1 LSVHKKCLVLLSGGL
16 DSATLAFWLKKQGYT
31 IECLYFDYG
40 QGQTNGERECAV
52 AIAKQLGANLNVLE
66 TPRPR
71 ESLRNVISSH
81 SNDAE
86 LFGDV
91 VNMCT
96 MAATF
101 AFILGM
107 DSIFLGVNADDVRA
121 HPALQ
126 IGFFRTIE
134 KLATLWM
141 GNKLRVLTPFL
152 DKDKSSVMGIGAKLG
167 VSFENTWS
175 CSVNVDKHCGRCS
188 DCLARKQAFREVG
201 LPDRT
206 EYEFEI

>member
-1 LSVHKKCLVLLSGGL
+1 MDIHKKCLVLLSGGI
-16 DSATLAFWLKKQGYT
+16 DSTTLAFWLKKQGYT
-31 IECLYFDYG
+31 IEYLYFDYG

-52 AIAKQLGANLNVLE
+52 SIAKQLGANLNVLE

-71 ESLRNVISSH
+71 ESLRNIISSH

-96 MAATF
+96 IAATF
-101 AFILGM
+101 AFISGM
-107 DSIFLGVNADDVRA
+107 DSILLGVNADDARVY
-121 HPALQ
+121 PALQ
-126 IGFFRTIE
+126 TRFFRTIE
-134 KLATLWM
+134 KLVTLWT

-167 VSFENTWS
+167 VPFEKTWS
-175 CSVNVDKHCGRCS
+175 CSVNVDKHCGKCFE
-188 DCLARKQAFREVG
+188 CLERKEAFREIG
-201 LPDRT
+201 LPDPT
-206 EYEFEI
+206 KYEF